1 MSGAVRGTVAIRG
14 TTKLLLVGATVL
26 LLHTDQ
32 NPHGLSASC
41 SECVPCANIFR
52 IVIRNSSVAK
62 NSCACASIICVAGII
77 SWSVESTC

>member
-41 SECVPCANIFR
+41 SECVPCAKRFTVYHAVSLGEWFLNAVCSF
-52 IVIRNSSVAK
+52 
-62 NSCACASIICVAGII
+62 
-77 SWSVESTC
+77 ETL